1 MAQGATLGEALS
13 SLLRDHGARPHDRLK
28 SYRAKQW
35 HAQLVQLT
43 GTHRG
48 YEALEH
54 AGLNVTARTLANWLS
69 DSEYPVRRS
78 YQEQIRAAYEGT
90 ATIPPTPVPPEFR
103 VHQFRITGT
112 VQIAGDVRDRGT
124 QGEAPLR
131 IDGRNG
137 AWARIEQA
145 WLTGQLTDEV
155 FEEYFIDDVIVEDI
169 GDGTDG
175 WQFPG
180 ELYLVF

>member
-13 SLLRDHGARPHDRLK
+13 HLLRDHGARPAGRLT

-43 GTHRG
+43 ATRHG
-48 YEALEH
+48 YEALER
-54 AGLNVTARTLANWLS
+54 AGLTVTARTLIHWLS
-69 DSEYPVRRS
+69 EPEYAVRRS
-78 YQEQIRAAYEGT
+78 YQEQIRTAYEDA
-90 ATIPPTPVPPEFR
+90 ATTPATPLPPDFK

-112 VQIAGDVRDRGT
+112 VQIARDTRDRGT
-124 QGEAPLR
+124 GGEAPLR

-145 WLTGQLTDEV
+145 WLTDQLTDEA
-155 FEEYFIDDVIVEDI
+155 FEEYFIDDVVVEDI

-180 ELYLVF
+180 SWYQVV